1 MRKNKM
7 NYIFFPFLM
16 MISSCIYADF
26 GLIQDKD
33 GYVNVRELAD
43 LSSKVI
49 SKQKN
54 RGGPTCLN
62 N

>member
-1 MRKNKM
+1 M

-16 MISSCIYADF
+16 TISSCIYADF

-43 LSSKVI
+43 LIYAELSGERAFKI
-49 SKQKN
+49 LCQ
-54 RGGPTCLN
+54 
-62 N
+62 